1 MINEEHFFASFGSR
15 LTAGV
20 IDILILFIPF
30 WIVFLIISGNFSFNN
45 WENFLLNICLIIYL
59 TITPLLWGGKTVG
72 KSFEKIKIVD
82 KNKESLNLYRMFL
95 REFIGKYTLAT
106 FTFGIS
112 TIISVL
118 MIHYRRDKRAIHD
131 FIAGTY
137 VTEYY

>member
-1 MINEEHFFASFGSR
+1 MNNEEHFVASFGSR

-20 IDILILFIPF
+20 IDILILFIPLC
-30 WIVFLIISGNFSFNN
+30 IVFLMINGNLFFNN
-45 WENFLLNICLIIYL
+45 WESFLLNICLIIYL
-59 TITPLLWGGKTVG
+59 TITPLFWGGKTVG

-82 KNKESLNLYRMFL
+82 KNKESLNLFRMFL
-95 REFIGKYTLAT
+95 REFIGKYILAT
-106 FTFGIS
+106 ITFGIS
-112 TIISVL
+112 TIISAL